1 MRPLRSVALT
11 IRIGALDPFYARLE
25 FLVFFAIFVFFLTFV
40 DHPGRS
46 SAVLKLK
53 GKNVSFNPPSS
64 NQCKFPRLIEI
75 CLTHS

>member
-1 MRPLRSVALT
+1 MSFA
-11 IRIGALDPFYARLE
+11 
-25 FLVFFAIFVFFLTFV
+25 VFFFFLTFV

-53 GKNVSFNPPSS
+53 GKNVSFNPHSG